1 MKKVLNTTVATIL
14 SLVSSLALSVL
25 PANAAAE
32 EGISKS
38 EILLGASFPQTGPAA
53 PYHQDFFIGAKA
65 YFDYLNSKGGIHGRS
80 IRLILMDDGGGP
92 NKTVSN
98 TASLLMKDKVFALFN
113 SAPLTAAHFAMVR
126 GTEIAKRNIPNLAVT
141 APFSGFSDAAKY
153 PTSFQINGN
162 QKQEFKSLVHFYEN
176 SLNASPLYPTLPEY
190 DIGSDFEYLKNALGK
205 KIVPG
210 VGRIS
215 NIPYE
220 LPYAL
225 NEKSGK
231 YEPRQT
237 GELVILSLWPR
248 HNSILGG
255 KSLVVNELQP
265 LLVRGSSISS
275 SASNFLVANT
285 KSRNIY
291 ANFNMPLYTDTSDP
305 FIAFFTSVFRQFV
318 PTRDFSLEINVNDG
332 SKSAF
337 NYVSQQ
343 MFEGANAAYVVAQAI
358 AAIGP
363 EPTRTA
369 LMSYL
374 RTQSKTISTATF
386 SPLNY
391 SSTSNIGDSV
401 QYIAKYD
408 GTKWVKHSDF
418 YQINPDGTSI
428 RTLTPQRIPL
438 LPNGIPVINSANSVV
453 KKIACVK
460 GKVTREVS
468 GMNPVCPKGF
478 RQK

>member
-1 MKKVLNTTVATIL
+1 MLNTTVATIL

-32 EGISKS
+32 EGITKS
-38 EILLGASFPQTGPAA
+38 EILLGASFPQTGGLA
-53 PYHQDFFIGAKA
+53 PHHQDFFIGAKA

-80 IRLILMDDGGGP
+80 IRLILMDDGGSV

-113 SAPLTAAHFAMVR
+113 SAPRTAAHVAMLR
-126 GTEIAKRNIPNLAVT
+126 TGALAKRNIPNLAVT
-141 APFSGFSDAAKY
+141 APFSGLSDASKY
-153 PTSFQINGN
+153 PTTFQVNGN
-162 QKQEFKSLVHFYEN
+162 QKQEFKSLVQFYEN
-176 SLNASPLYPTLPEY
+176 SLSASPLYPTLPDD
-190 DIGSDFEYLKNALGK
+190 DIGLDFEYLKNALGK

-231 YEPRQT
+231 FEPRQT
-237 GELVILSLWPR
+237 GELVILSLWPQ
-248 HNSILGG
+248 HNSFSG
-255 KSLVVNELQP
+255 KTLVVSELQP

-275 SASNFLVANT
+275 SANNFLVANT
-285 KSRNIY
+285 KTRNIY

-318 PTRDFSLEINVNDG
+318 PTRDFSLEINVSDG

-363 EPTRTA
+363 VPTRTA

-428 RTLTPQRIPL
+428 KTVTPQRIPL
-438 LPNGIPVINSANSVV
+438 LPNGMPVMKLTNSIV
-453 KKIACVK
+453 KKIFCVK
-460 GKVTREVS
+460 GMVNREVS
-468 GMNPVCPKGF
+468 GIDPVCPKGF

>member
-1 MKKVLNTTVATIL
+1 MKKVLNGTAATIL

-25 PANAAAE
+25 PANAIAE
-32 EGISKS
+32 EGVTKT
-38 EILLGASFPQTGPAA
+38 EILLGASFPQTGALA

-65 YFDYLNSKGGIHGRS
+65 YFDYLNSKGGIYGRS
-80 IRLILMDDGGGP
+80 IRLIMMDDGGSLSKTLP
-92 NKTVSN
+92 NTS
-98 TASLLMKDKVFALFN
+98 SLLMKDRVFALFN
-113 SAPLTAAHFAMVR
+113 SAPLTAAHVAMVR
-126 GTEIAKRNIPNLAVT
+126 SAGIAKRNIPNLAVT
-141 APFSGFSDAAKY
+141 APYSGFSDAAKY
-153 PTSFQINGN
+153 PTTFQIYGN

-176 SLNASPLYPTLPEY
+176 SLSASPLHPTLPDN
-190 DIGSDFEYLKNALGK
+190 DIGSDFEYLKNALGQRV
-205 KIVPG
+205 VPA
-210 VGRIS
+210 VGRIN

-231 YEPRQT
+231 YEPRKT
-237 GELVILSLWPR
+237 GELVVLSLWPQ
-248 HNSILGG
+248 HNSLTG
-255 KSLVVNELQP
+255 SRTLVVNELQP

-275 SASNFLVANT
+275 SVGNFLVANT
-285 KSRNIY
+285 KSRNLY
-291 ANFNMPLYTDTSDP
+291 ANFSMPLYTDTSDP

-318 PTRDFSLEINVNDG
+318 PARDFSLEINVNDG
-332 SKSAF
+332 NKSAF

-343 MFEGANAAYVVAQAI
+343 MFEGANAAYVVAQAL

-363 EPTRTA
+363 EPTRSA

-408 GTKWVKHSDF
+408 GTKWVKQSDF

-428 RTLTPQRIPL
+428 KTLIPQRIPL
-438 LPNGIPVINSANSVV
+438 LPNGIPVMKSANSIV
-453 KKIACVK
+453 KKISCVK

-468 GMNPVCPKGF
+468 GINPVCPKGF
-478 RQK
+478 RQR